1 MTKKRI
7 DPVTL
12 DLIENALKNARFEMD
27 EVVRRAAMS
36 PTIREQHD
44 EFPMI
49 ANERGQMVVGQFGS
63 YIPEVIESFG
73 SAIDEGD
80 VILLN
85 DPYLCK
91 GSISHCNDW
100 LVIVPI
106 FHEGLLVGFSSLF
119 GHMMD
124 VGGRVPGS
132 QVADALSI
140 WDEGLRIPPIKIME
154 RGTLNA
160 TALRIIL
167 NNTRTPEMNHSD
179 LMAIIAACRAAEQR
193 VLELCRRFG
202 RETYM
207 ATCDELLERTKQ
219 GMIKLIRRYIPE
231 AKVTFWDWV
240 DDDGLGSGPLKL
252 QLTIWREGDKAF
264 FDWSGTDPQ
273 APGSINFHIHE
284 SLCKMFFGVYLI
296 MVFDPAILF
305 NEGYNDVFEVILPE
319 GSLLNPRFPAPL
331 SNRLNIHTRFFD
343 CQSGA
348 LGQKAPEL
356 SMAAGYGTSPYFVF
370 SGTDGDGEYFQMV
383 ELLFGGLPGRPVG
396 DGLDGHSWW
405 PLFRTTPAEYMESYY
420 PVVIESYRPVTD
432 SGGAGLHRGGTGIEK
447 LYLFREPG
455 AFTVND
461 DRALLSPWGIGGGRH
476 GGRSAKTLLRGDGS
490 REELPSKIDNVR
502 VQPGDRLLF
511 RTAGAGGWG
520 DPLERPPENVE
531 RDVRRKL
538 VSAEAAERDYG
549 VVVGDAR
556 ATERLRAELRTSRG
570 GLPRFDFGELP
581 EGLPPP
587 A

>member
-1 MTKKRI
+1 MSTQPL

-49 ANERGQMVVGQFGS
+49 ANDRGMMVVGQFGS
-63 YIPEVIESFG
+63 YIPEVIDSFG
-73 SAIDEGD
+73 GDVAEGD

-91 GSISHCNDW
+91 GSISHLNDW

-106 FHEGLLVGFSSLF
+106 FHEGVLVGFSSMF

-132 QVADALSI
+132 QVSDAISI
-140 WDEGLRIPPIKIME
+140 WDEGLRIPPIKVFE
-154 RGTLNA
+154 KGVLNE

-167 NNTRTPEMNHSD
+167 NNTRTPDMNHSD
-179 LMAIIAACRAAEQR
+179 LLAIVAACRAAEAR
-193 VLELCRRFG
+193 VIDLCNRFG
-202 RETYM
+202 RATYM
-207 ATCDELLERTKQ
+207 QACDELLERTKQ
-219 GMIKLIRRYIPE
+219 GMIKLVRKYIPE
-231 AKVTFWDWV
+231 EKVTFWDWV
-240 DDDGLGSGPLKL
+240 DDDGLGHGPFKL

-264 FDWSGTDPQ
+264 FDWTGTDPQ

-319 GSLLNPRFPAPL
+319 GSLLNPKFPAPL

-356 SMAAGYGTSPYFVF
+356 AMAAGYGTSPYFVYH
-370 SGTDGDGEYFQMV
+370 GEDENGDYFQMV
-383 ELLFGGLPGRPVG
+383 ELLFGGLPGREIG

-420 PVVIESYRPVTD
+420 PIVIERYEPVID
-432 SGGAGLHRGGTGIEK
+432 SGGAGLNRGGCGIEK
-447 LYLFREPG
+447 QYLFRRPG
-455 AFTVND
+455 AFTIND
-461 DRALLSPWGIGGGRH
+461 DRAVLDPWGLGGGRS
-476 GGRSAKTLLRGDGS
+476 GGRSTKTLIRADGT
-490 REELPSKIDNVR
+490 REELVSKLDNVP
-502 VQPGDRLLF
+502 VQPGDRLVF

-520 DPLERPPENVE
+520 DPLVRDPALVE
-531 RDVRRKL
+531 RDVRRRL
-538 VSAEAAERDYG
+538 VSKGSAERDYG
-549 VVVGDAR
+549 VVMGDAA
-556 ATERLRAELRTSRG
+556 ATEALRARLRAERG
-570 GLPRFDFGELP
+570 ELSRFDFGELP
-581 EGLPPP
+581 EGLVAPS
-587 A
+587 

>member
-1 MTKKRI
+1 MAVTRI

-12 DLIENALKNARFEMD
+12 DLIENGLKNARFEMD

-49 ANERGQMVVGQFGS
+49 ANERGRMVVGQFGS
-63 YIPEVIESFG
+63 YIPEVIERFG
-73 SAIDEGD
+73 GDIVSGD

-106 FHEGLLVGFSSLF
+106 FHEEHLVGFASLF

-140 WDEGLRIPPIKIME
+140 WDEGLRIPPIKIFE
-154 RGTLNA
+154 RGELNQM
-160 TALRIIL
+160 ALRIIL
-167 NNTRTPEMNHSD
+167 NNTRTPDMNHSD
-179 LMAIIAACRAAEQR
+179 LMAIVAACRAAEAR
-193 VLELCRRFG
+193 VIDLCERFG

-207 ATCDELLERTKQ
+207 AACDELLERTKQ
-219 GMIKLIRRYIPE
+219 GMIKLVRRYIPE
-231 AKVTFWDWV
+231 EKVTFWDWV
-240 DDDGLGSGPLKL
+240 DDDGLGNGPFKL
-252 QLTIWREGDKAF
+252 QLTIWREGDRAI
-264 FDWSGTDPQ
+264 FDWTGTDPQ

-305 NEGYNDVFEVILPE
+305 NEGYNEVFEVVLPE
-319 GSLLNPRFPAPL
+319 GSVLNPRFPAPL

-356 SMAAGYGTSPYFVF
+356 SMAAGYGTSPYFVYH
-370 SGTDGDGEYFQMV
+370 GEDEDGDYFQMV
-383 ELLFGGLPGRPVG
+383 ELLFGGLPGRPIG

-420 PVVIESYRPVTD
+420 PVVVERYEPVLD
-432 SGGAGLHRGGTGIEK
+432 SGGAGLYRGGCGIEK
-447 LYLFREPG
+447 QYLFGRPG

-461 DRALLSPWGIGGGRH
+461 DRATLDPWGLGGGAH
-476 GGRSAKTLLRGDGS
+476 GGRSAKIVVRADGT
-490 REELPSKIDNVR
+490 REELPSKVDNVP
-502 VQPGDRLLF
+502 VQAGDRLIF

-520 DPLERPPENVE
+520 DPYDRPAELVE

-549 VVVGDAR
+549 VVVGDPE
-556 ATERLRAELRTSRG
+556 ATAGLREELRARRG
-570 GLPRFDFGELP
+570 SVSRFDFGALP
-581 EGLPPP
+581 EGLVPP

>member
-1 MTKKRI
+1 MAERQI

-12 DLIENALKNARFEMD
+12 DLIEHALKNARFEMD

-49 ANERGQMVVGQFGS
+49 ANAGGQMVVGQFGS
-63 YIPEVIESFG
+63 YIPEVIERFEG
-73 SAIDEGD
+73 RINEGD
-80 VILLN
+80 VVLLN

-91 GSISHCNDW
+91 GSISHANDW

-106 FHEGLLVGFSSLF
+106 FHESVLVGFSSLF

-132 QVADALSI
+132 QVSDALSI
-140 WDEGLRIPPIKIME
+140 WDEGLRIPPVKLID
-154 RGTLNA
+154 RGVLNE
-160 TALRIIL
+160 TALSIIL

-179 LMAIIAACRAAEQR
+179 LMAIIAACRAAEAR
-193 VLELCRRFG
+193 VINICDRFG
-202 RETYM
+202 RETYV
-207 ATCDELLERTKQ
+207 AACDALLERTKQ
-219 GMIKLIRRYIPE
+219 GMIRLIRRYIPE
-231 AKVTFWDWV
+231 EKVTFWDWV
-240 DDDGLGSGPLKL
+240 DDDGRGNGPFKL
-252 QLTIWREGDKAF
+252 QLTIWREGDKAI
-264 FDWSGTDPQ
+264 FDWTGTDSQ

-296 MVFDPAILF
+296 MAFDPAILF

-319 GSLLNPRFPAPL
+319 GSLLNPTFPAPL

-348 LGQKAPEL
+348 LGQEAPDL
-356 SMAAGYGTSPYFVF
+356 SMAAGYGTSPYLVYA
-370 SGTDGDGEYFQMV
+370 GIDGQGDYFQMV
-383 ELLFGGLPGRPVG
+383 ELLFGGLPGRPAG

-420 PVVIESYRPVTD
+420 PVVVERYEPVID

-447 LYLFREPG
+447 VYRFLEPG
-455 AFTVND
+455 GVTIND
-461 DRALLSPWGIGGGRH
+461 DRAILDPWGIGGARH
-476 GGRSAKTLLRGDGS
+476 GGRSHKTIVRADGQTV
-490 REELPSKIDNVR
+490 ELASKVDNFEVA
-502 VQPGDRLLF
+502 PGDRLIF

-520 DPLERPPENVE
+520 DPLDRPAENVE
-531 RDVRRKL
+531 RDVRRHL
-538 VSAEAAERDYG
+538 VSAETARSDYG
-549 VVVGDAR
+549 VVVSDPE
-556 ATERLRAELRTSRG
+556 ATEELRAAMRRERG
-570 GLPRFDFGELP
+570 DPPRFDFGDLP
-581 EGLPPP
+581 DGLVAPE
-587 A
+587 